1 MRGAA
6 HPDRNR
12 VHSPGKTV
20 GSGASRILEG
30 VLRFFM
36 RHRGGGVQDGNCQ
49 RPGIRQQRHPAFR
62 VAVVP
67 PLFFA
72 EQVPPEA

>member
-20 GSGASRILEG
+20 GSGAFRILEG

-36 RHRGGGVQDGNCQ
+36 RHRAEDVQGRDCQ

-62 VAVVP
+62 VAAVP

-72 EQVPPEA
+72 EQMLPEA